1 MTSLGETRV
10 RTAQGLQQVG
20 EHDEDSCSVASPLV
34 LEEGGTALRVLGLH
48 SQPLLYDQRESA
60 DQVDEGGR
68 LQASVNIPLEI
79 YGK

>member
-34 LEEGGTALRVLGLH
+34 LEEVAGSGEDYVI
-48 SQPLLYDQRESA
+48 PLLGA
-60 DQVDEGGR
+60 G
-68 LQASVNIPLEI
+68 LALPLV
-79 YGK
+79 G